1 MVVGTLEKK
10 KKINASKY
18 TVLIR
23 PGEQLIHTKK
33 KTKKRK
39 YSSGYV
45 ISTQTIP
52 ITPSNITKIGIA

>member
-1 MVVGTLEKK
+1 MVEGTLEKKK

-33 KTKKRK
+33 KKQKNE
-39 YSSGYV
+39 
-45 ISTQTIP
+45 
-52 ITPSNITKIGIA
+52 NIVQVM